1 MKDQQREALSA
12 FNFKQSYARYNPALK
27 RRETWDESV
36 ERVMAMHR
44 KHLGPQRAEAL
55 SKELAE
61 IEAAYKARRILGS
74 QRSLQFGGEAVLK
87 KHPRSYN
94 CFDEQTQFVARD
106 GVRSFA
112 DYRDG
117 DEVEVLTHTGAW
129 RSAVVRSYGEQR
141 LYDIEIKRGG
151 ATYKVRA
158 TKDHRWL
165 LRGGGETTELSEGD
179 ALLGAPSLFREFAY
193 EDADPF
199 ERLYWCYGFVYGDGT
214 KVKGKDGTY
223 RSSMVRLCGYASKY
237 AERFVELGFKTSQP
251 LSCNGDFMA
260 YTGKY
265 LKTAPDPSVDSP
277 ELIRAFVAGYLAAD
291 GARNSNYKAEGSTS
305 KYVSI
310 QATGEEECEF
320 VRRCFPVAGVYIVSE
335 KELTGQQTNYT
346 GGEGRPY
353 TVLFRISAG
362 DFQARTTAAP
372 FRVSSITPSDVE
384 RVWCLEVEGDHSFVL
399 PFGVSTGNCTVCY
412 IDKPQ
417 RFAEALYLLLCGA
430 GVGYSV
436 QWHHVATLPT
446 VLSAPELSQR
456 PQVSHVIEDT
466 IEGWCEA
473 LDALVLGYMGL
484 RMELP
489 CFDYSQIRVEGSPI
503 SSCGGKA
510 PGPFPLR
517 VMLSEAE
524 RLLRS
529 RAGQTLR
536 PCDASDLMCIAAD
549 CVRAGGVRRA
559 ALICM
564 FSPDDTDMIAYKSA
578 DQWWNTHPYRARAN
592 VSALVL
598 REDKDAEAHFRRIFE
613 KTRAYGEP
621 GTIWAESTEVAYN
634 PCVTGDTLVTL
645 ANGERVRI
653 DSFVGRRAQIAI
665 DPRFGCGDK
674 GWTSARGAFV
684 TGQREVFRLTLSDE
698 KALRLT
704 ADHQVMTS
712 VGWVEAQ
719 HLTPAH
725 LIHTEGGNTARLVS
739 FVSEGEETVYDLTQP
754 DTSSFI
760 ANGVVV
766 HNCVEIGMVPTLIKD
781 AEGEVVENYTARLLD
796 PTRRERNIE
805 QGYTYETG
813 WQFCNL
819 TEINVAAWKDKEDAR
834 DAVRLAT
841 LLGLIQASYTLTDDD
856 WLHRRTCTREILE
869 REYLLGVS
877 LTGLGSAPAW
887 ARSADVLEHLGRYAS
902 IVAQDEWANV
912 GLKACPARVTCVKP
926 SGNAAVILGC
936 SSGVHA
942 EHAERFIRRVQAP
955 KNSPIVQAF
964 AEANPLAA
972 EDSVWSAL
980 GTDYA
985 LSFAVEVP
993 KGALTKDQQTAAE
1006 FLDFVR
1012 MVQRCWVA
1020 SGTVRPSSV
1029 SGVTHNVS
1037 NTCTVHPHE
1046 WDEVRDHLLKYREEF
1061 GGVSCLSASGDY
1073 DYPQAPFQRVYAP
1086 DEISEDDPKRG
1097 QKLAAW
1103 ELWNELRASHVSVDY
1118 DSVIEGEDNTELM
1131 GEVAC
1136 AGGACELKL

>member
-12 FNFKQSYARYNPALK
+12 FNFKQSYARYNPTLK

-44 KHLGPQRAEAL
+44 KHLGPERAEAL
-55 SKELAE
+55 SAELSE
-61 IEAAYKARRILGS
+61 IETAYKARRILGS
-74 QRSLQFGGEAVLK
+74 QRSLQFGGDAVLS
-87 KHPRSYN
+87 KHARSYN
-94 CFDEQTQFVARD
+94 CFDEQTQFIARD

-112 DYRDG
+112 DYQDG

-165 LRGGGETTELSEGD
+165 LRDGGETTELTKGD
-179 ALLGAPSLFREFAY
+179 TLLGAPSVFREFSY
-193 EDADPF
+193 DDADPF

-214 KVKGKDGTY
+214 KVKDKDGAY
-223 RSSMVRLCGYASKY
+223 RSSMVRLCGHASKY

-291 GARNSNYKAEGSTS
+291 GARNSNYKTEGSTS

-310 QATGEEECEF
+310 QVTGEEECDF
-320 VRRCFPVAGVYIVSE
+320 VRRCFPVAGVYVISE
-335 KELTGQQTNYT
+335 KELTGQVTNYT
-346 GGEGRPY
+346 GEEGRPY
-353 TVLFRISAG
+353 TVLFRIYAG
-362 DFQARTTAAP
+362 DLQARTTGAA
-372 FRVSSITPSDVE
+372 FRVASITPSTME
-384 RVWCLEVEGDHSFVL
+384 QVWCLEVEDDHSFVL
-399 PFGVSTGNCTVCY
+399 PFGVSTGNCTVAY
-412 IDKPQ
+412 VDKPQ

-436 QWHHVATLPT
+436 QAHHIATLPP
-446 VLSAPELSQR
+446 VLSAPELSKR
-456 PQVSHVIEDT
+456 PQVTHVIDDS

-484 RMELP
+484 RYELP
-489 CFDYSQIRVEGSPI
+489 CFDFSLIRVEGASI

-517 VMLSEAE
+517 VMLQQAE
-524 RLLRS
+524 TLLRS

-536 PCDASDLMCIAAD
+536 PCDASDLMCITAD

-564 FSPDDTDMIAYKSA
+564 FSPDDAEMISYKSA
-578 DQWWNTHPYRARAN
+578 DQWWATHPYRARAN

-613 KTRAYGEP
+613 QTRAYGEP

-634 PCVTGDTLVTL
+634 PCV
-645 ANGERVRI
+645 
-653 DSFVGRRAQIAI
+653 
-665 DPRFGCGDK
+665 
-674 GWTSARGAFV
+674 
-684 TGQREVFRLTLSDE
+684 
-698 KALRLT
+698 
-704 ADHQVMTS
+704 
-712 VGWVEAQ
+712 
-719 HLTPAH
+719 
-725 LIHTEGGNTARLVS
+725 
-739 FVSEGEETVYDLTQP
+739 
-754 DTSSFI
+754 
-760 ANGVVV
+760 
-766 HNCVEIGMVPTLIKD
+766 EIGMVPTLIRD
-781 AEGEVVENYTARLLD
+781 SEGEVVENYTARLLD
-796 PTRRERNIE
+796 PQRRQRNIE

-819 TEINVAAWKDKEDAR
+819 TEINVAAWQDKEDAR

-856 WLHRRTCTREILE
+856 WLHRRTCTRDILE

-877 LTGLGSAPAW
+877 LTGLGSAPEW
-887 ARSADVLEHLGRYAS
+887 ARSADVLSHLGRYAS
-902 IVAQDEWANV
+902 IIAQDWWSKV
-912 GLKACPARVTCVKP
+912 GLKRCPARVTCVKP

-942 EHAERFIRRVQAP
+942 EHARRFIRRVQAP

-964 AEANPLAA
+964 ASANPLAT

-985 LSFAVEVP
+985 LSFAVETP
-993 KGALTKDQQTAAE
+993 SSALTKDQQTAVQ

-1012 MVQRCWVA
+1012 RVQRNWVA
-1020 SGTVRPSSV
+1020 QGTVRPSSV

-1037 NTCTVHPHE
+1037 NTCTVRPDE
-1046 WDEVRDHLLKYREEF
+1046 WDDVRDHLLKYREEF

-1073 DYPQAPFQRVYAP
+1073 DYPQAPFQAVYAP
-1086 DEISEDDPKRG
+1086 DEISEDDPHREM
-1097 QKLAAW
+1097 KLASW
-1103 ELWNELRASHVSVDY
+1103 ELWNKLREQGVVVDY